1 MDADSLRPVA
11 RTLLRTYQVRSARSR
26 NLAMALAKGSL
37 CSWNNDEVICK
48 EGDPSSCMFVILKGS
63 VRVLKKD
70 IKGAEQEL
78 AVLPAPSMI
87 GQMGLVDGSL
97 RSATCVAVDEVGA
110 LSIDHD
116 MFNEILTEA
125 SPAGSAF
132 RHLLLS
138 TMMSQLSSA
147 NQKIRDLISDMEQ
160 EARQVPPSQEIM
172 EKEDPTEE
180 KVVTAGKNKSSSE
193 RLLKIAGVL
202 DGWDIKQDDI
212 EDLDV
217 EFLEDDDMKRTRE
230 ARDISRKHRW

>member
-1 MDADSLRPVA
+1 MDAESLRPVA

-26 NLAMALAKGSL
+26 NLALALAKGSL

-48 EGDPSSCMFVILKGS
+48 EGGPSSSMFVILKGA

-70 IKGAEQEL
+70 IKGEEQEL

-87 GQMGLVDGSL
+87 GQMGLVDGSP

-110 LSIDHD
+110 LSIDHEV
-116 MFNEILTEA
+116 FNELLTER

-147 NQKIRDLISDMEQ
+147 NQKIRDLITDMEQ
-160 EARQVPPSQEIM
+160 EARRPALK
-172 EKEDPTEE
+172 KESKDFF
-180 KVVTAGKNKSSSE
+180 S
-193 RLLKIAGVL
+193 
-202 DGWDIKQDDI
+202 
-212 EDLDV
+212 
-217 EFLEDDDMKRTRE
+217 FFE
-230 ARDISRKHRW
+230 A